1 MTKKI
6 FLLDGFAIAYRS
18 YFAFIRNPLINSRGE
33 NTSAVFGFA
42 NTLRSLIKQQDLN
55 YIMVAFDPR
64 TPTFRHERYPA
75 YKATREKMPDE
86 MREQFPKIFSLLD
99 AYNIKYLEKD
109 RFEADDIIGTLATKA
124 AKEGFEVYIVSGDKD
139 FAQLVND
146 KIKLYN
152 IKSTSG
158 DPDIMDYDGV
168 KEKFGVA
175 PSQIIDLL
183 ALMGDSS
190 DNVPGVPQ
198 VGPKTATKLL
208 SSFESLNNIYEN
220 IDDVKPDKIRQKLQD
235 NRENAYL
242 SQELVT
248 ILTDMEL
255 DVSIEDF
262 YFNGPDKNTIIEFLK
277 YEEFSSLLKDF
288 NVTQEDENLDYQ
300 CINTWKKFA
309 EFIDMLKTKNDFV
322 IDTETDSVNPLEA
335 NLLGIS
341 FAFKEKQAYYV
352 PVTMDDAESVQ
363 IDLFRTEQ
371 RNAVEEII
379 SALKPILE
387 DESVKKCG
395 HNIKY
400 DALVFRKYDVYM
412 QGIAFDTMVASYLLR
427 PTLRQHSL
435 DSLSLFYLNFK
446 KISITE
452 LIGEKKN
459 QISMAEV
466 PVEDVA
472 RYSCEDADITLRL
485 QHLLAPQLE
494 SANLMELFTTLE
506 MPLVSVL
513 MDMEA
518 AGISVDT
525 PFLTDMS
532 KDFDVQIERVQ
543 EIIFGFAGESFNLNS
558 PQQLGKI
565 LFEKL
570 EVHKEANIRPRKT
583 KTGYRTDVQVLEM
596 LKGIPIAD
604 HILEYRQLAKLK
616 STYIDVIP
624 TLINP
629 KTNRL
634 HTSFNQTVTAT
645 GRLSSSDPNLQNIPV
660 RTEIGKKIRKAFV
673 TSSDKTKLFS
683 ADYSQIELRILAHLS
698 KDERLIEAF
707 CSGEDIHSKTA
718 SLIFDVPMD
727 QVTPTLRSRAKAIN
741 FGIVY
746 GMGQTKLARDT
757 GISQAEA
764 KQFIDSYFE
773 KYTGIKQFID
783 ESLDS
788 ARKYGY
794 VTTMLGRKREVPEIH
809 SENSRV
815 RTNAEHIAIN
825 SPIQGTCADMI
836 KVAMVRIHEKL
847 KSMKTKMLLQIHDEL
862 LFEVYEGEIDIV
874 QPMIIDCMKNA
885 MPLDVPVE
893 ITTGFGNNWMELK

>member
-6 FLLDGFAIAYRS
+6 FLLDGSAIAYRS

-42 NTLRSLIKQQDLN
+42 NTLRSLIKQQDPH
-55 YIMVAFDPR
+55 YIMVAFDPQ

-99 AYNIKYLEKD
+99 AYNIKYIEKD

-124 AKEGFEVYIVSGDKD
+124 AQEGFEVYIVSGDKD

-158 DPDIMDYDGV
+158 EPDIMDCDGV
-168 KEKFGVA
+168 KEKFGVT
-175 PSQIIDLL
+175 PGQIIDLL

-208 SSFESLNNIYEN
+208 SSFDSLNDIYEH
-220 IDDVKPDKIRQKLQD
+220 IDNVKPDKVRQKLQD
-235 NRENAYL
+235 NRDNAYL
-242 SQELVT
+242 SRELVT

-255 DVSIEDF
+255 DISIEDF
-262 YFNGPDKNTIIEFLK
+262 NFVGPDKNAIIEFLK

-288 NVTQEDENLDYQ
+288 NVTQKDENVAYH
-300 CINTWKKFA
+300 CVSTWKKFD
-309 EFIDMLKTKNDFV
+309 EFVDMLKTKTAFV

-335 NLLGIS
+335 NLQGIS
-341 FAFKEKQAYYV
+341 FAFEEKQAYYV
-352 PVTMDDAESVQ
+352 PVTMDDGESVQ

-371 RNAVEEII
+371 RNAVQEII
-379 SALKPILE
+379 AVLKPILE
-387 DESVKKCG
+387 DDSVKKCG

-400 DALVFRKYDVYM
+400 DALVFRKYDVFM

-427 PTLRQHSL
+427 PTSRQHGL
-435 DSLSLFYLNFK
+435 DALSLFYFNFK
-446 KISITE
+446 KIPITD

-466 PVEDVA
+466 PVEKVA
-472 RYSCEDADITLRL
+472 HYSCEDSDITLRL
-485 QHLLAPQLE
+485 QHSLSKQLE
-494 SANLMELFTTLE
+494 SANLMELFNNLE
-506 MPLVSVL
+506 MPLVPVL

-518 AGISVDT
+518 AGICVDI
-525 PFLTDMS
+525 PFLQKMS
-532 KDFDVQIERVQ
+532 EDFDTQIEKVQ
-543 EIIFGFAGESFNLNS
+543 ENIFEIAGESFNLNS
-558 PQQLGKI
+558 PQQLGNI

-570 EVHKEANIRPRKT
+570 EVHKQANIRPRKT
-583 KTGYRTDVQVLEM
+583 KTGYRTDVQVLES
-596 LKGIPIAD
+596 LQGIPIAD

-624 TLINP
+624 RLINP
-629 KTNRL
+629 HTKRL

-660 RTEIGKKIRKAFV
+660 RTEIGRKIRKAFIA
-673 TSSDKTKLFS
+673 SSEKTKLFS

-707 CSGEDIHSKTA
+707 CTGEDIHSKTA
-718 SLIFDVPMD
+718 SLIFEVPMD

-773 KYTGIKQFID
+773 KYPGIKQFID
-783 ESLDS
+783 DSLDS

-815 RTNAEHIAIN
+815 RVNAEHIAVN
-825 SPIQGTCADMI
+825 TPIQGTCADMI
-836 KVAMVRIHEKL
+836 KIAMIHIHDKL
-847 KSMKTKMLLQIHDEL
+847 RSMKTKMLLQIHDEL
-862 LFEVYEGEIDIV
+862 LFEVYEDEIDIV
-874 QPMIIDCMKNA
+874 QPIIIDCMKNA

-893 ITTGFGNNWMELK
+893 ITTGISTNWMELK